1 MTVPLFG
8 SKPKNL
14 VEENDSA
21 VSAPEKPR
29 TPKRSE
35 LVEQSRKPLIPA
47 DRKEAKRQAREQM
60 AVQRQRA
67 QEGYARG
74 EEQYLPARDQG
85 EVRAYARDYV
95 DARFSIGSLL
105 MPAMILVLA
114 MTFVNT
120 QEMRVATFAVLWAFV
135 GLTVLDCVIMTWI
148 LRRRITKKFGPGK
161 TKGVSWYAS
170 MRSTQMRFMR
180 MPKPRVKRFE
190 KID

>member
-1 MTVPLFG
+1 MPLFG
-8 SKPKNL
+8 SKPKNAT
-14 VEENDSA
+14 EDYEA
-21 VSAPEKPR
+21 EAPTTPEKPR

-35 LVEQSRKPLIPA
+35 LVKSSQRPLIPQ

-60 AVQRQRA
+60 ANQRQRA

-74 EEQYLPARDQG
+74 EEQFLPVRDRG
-85 EVRAYARDYV
+85 PVRRYARDYV
-95 DARFSIGSLL
+95 DSRFSIGSML

-114 MTFVNT
+114 MTFINT
-120 QEMRVATFAVLWAFV
+120 AEMRVLTFALLWAFV
-135 GLTVLDCVIMTWI
+135 GLTVLDCIVFTWR
-148 LRRRITKKFGPGK
+148 LRRKITQKFGSGK

-180 MPKPRVKRFE
+180 MPKPQVGRFQ

>member
-1 MTVPLFG
+1 MPLFG

-14 VEENDSA
+14 VEENDA
-21 VSAPEKPR
+21 DVSTPEKPR

-47 DRKEAKRQAREQM
+47 DRKEAKRQAREHM

-74 EEQYLPARDQG
+74 EQQYLPARDQG

-114 MTFVNT
+114 MTFINT